1 MPCVDSVV
9 ATASTLNNAY
19 LMYAD
24 SAYGPTKLVN
34 LGGGDSM
41 EDDADLD
48 FLLSL
53 DADGLYGPKYFF
65 WRLAEVVVSCDWE
78 LL

>member
-1 MPCVDSVV
+1 
-9 ATASTLNNAY
+9 
-19 LMYAD
+19 
-24 SAYGPTKLVN
+24 
-34 LGGGDSM
+34 M